1 MAWTNLPTAEGSY
14 SLNGNIMANSLGST
28 MDDILDEAD
37 SINSALSAAIA
48 SLESD
53 TQTNITGLGVDF
65 SPTLDTITAFSPP
78 SVPTVPALA
87 DAPDDPDALTAFNV
101 VVPTAPTPAA
111 TPTAPGTSTT
121 LLDDAAYTGAFA
133 LARNAA
139 LAQEQRDRWLA
150 SEQAAANGIGLPSA
164 ASQAMLQQSA
174 AARQQATQRAALE
187 QATLKANHLRED
199 KRWAYEFSLTVWS
212 AVEQNKLA
220 LYREAVSAWRAQVEK
235 WVQDNTLALSITSQE
250 LQNWQVVQQTTL
262 ARLQSEIA
270 ILQQKLAS
278 EAQKLQWKQDKN
290 ATELDRAK
298 FDTESAIKI
307 QEFATTIGQQALLAY
322 AGALAEQF
330 KAWLAAVHYTV
341 GASGSINNLSYAG
354 S

>member
-1 MAWTNLPTAEGSY
+1 
-14 SLNGNIMANSLGST
+14 
-28 MDDILDEAD
+28 
-37 SINSALSAAIA
+37 
-48 SLESD
+48 
-53 TQTNITGLGVDF
+53 
-65 SPTLDTITAFSPP
+65 
-78 SVPTVPALA
+78 
-87 DAPDDPDALTAFNV
+87 
-101 VVPTAPTPAA
+101 
-111 TPTAPGTSTT
+111 
-121 LLDDAAYTGAFA
+121 LDDAAYTGAFA